1 MFHSQFAL
9 HAALPSAPFSGIF
22 NIYCAKKVFLG
33 PTLIDKQL
41 RLWAAQSF
49 QFNEWISLGLIS
61 CFLGPRSA
69 RGGRRRALL

>member
-1 MFHSQFAL
+1 MA
-9 HAALPSAPFSGIF
+9 FSIS
-22 NIYCAKKVFLG
+22 IVQKKVFLG

-69 RGGRRRALL
+69 RGGRRRAVLQFAFSVALYSQL